1 MKINL
6 QLHVEEFEFIKVAI
20 QQKTKSLIDYM
31 DGSRKIAV
39 GIERMNE
46 EYLQEQASSI
56 AEEEFEKELEGKI
69 EIKYVDNMDDVLGL
83 ALTKNPLT
91 AAATKAAKSAK
102 DKPSKAGKEKKP
114 ASKKKAPVEKK
125 KPKTKKK

>member
-39 GIERMNE
+39 GLERMNE
-46 EYLQEQASSI
+46 EYLREQASSI
-56 AEEEFEKELEGKI
+56 AEEEFEEELEKVTG
-69 EIKYVDNMDDVLGL
+69 
-83 ALTKNPLT
+83 
-91 AAATKAAKSAK
+91 
-102 DKPSKAGKEKKP
+102 
-114 ASKKKAPVEKK
+114 KKKSNFTYRKRTNQAPYGLKK
-125 KPKTKKK
+125 DGTPKAKPGRKA

>member
-56 AEEEFEKELEGKI
+56 AEAEFEKELEKVTGKR
-69 EIKYVDNMDDVLGL
+69 KSNFAYKPVKKRAPYGVKKDG
-83 ALTKNPLT
+83 TP
-91 AAATKAAKSAK
+91 KA
-102 DKPSKAGKEKKP
+102 KPGRK
-114 ASKKKAPVEKK
+114 V
-125 KPKTKKK
+125 